1 MGINAVCGRRERGDC
16 EWDGSEA
23 DCGNSFEE
31 QR

>member
-1 MGINAVCGRRERGDC
+1 MGINAGCGRWARGDC

-23 DCGNSFEE
+23 DCGNFSEE